1 MGRRNNSFFG
11 RVHSSRSATTYSAAN
26 YSHENRDVSSHL
38 SGIDAALGDLSANVL
53 DTAYVG
59 ISVNITTG
67 AITRRGNWATQPE
80 GSWIG
85 DGASPLLSELQNCVL
100 QDNGQVHKWIS
111 KNSLSLHTDGT
122 ETDLSG
128 GNGQIMTHYR
138 KGYVR
143 YGSLTGDEF
152 TIDISHLALPGFELF
167 PAFMNEKPFYLGR
180 YEASRVP
187 GASVLSSICIDPR
200 DGVSPVWP
208 ATQRGSDEWGIP
220 SGATP
225 QYFLTLANNRGT
237 GWKTAKYSWYAWH
250 ELLMSIGY
258 ASMNA
263 QARTG
268 AGRTA
273 LSGCTWV
280 RDQDNGNL
288 GYIGRCGLGND
299 ISQNGSI
306 RNGGTAGVLTDV
318 VVEGR
323 RENTFGNVW
332 KGLVDFLVDAQGER
346 KVYIKHAPPY
356 STTSFADYETIK
368 DANGNDIVL
377 PDASGWKGY
386 PFSGL
391 GYFFSPVNNGNSS
404 NFSGDYFWINTD
416 GLRGGRVGAH
426 ANHGSRAGGSALAAS
441 AGPAYA
447 AAGLGSLLGFQEDE

>member
-1 MGRRNNSFFG
+1 MGYG
-11 RVHSSRSATTYSAAN
+11 KTHYGEPADKYPVDYSAVN
-26 YSHENRDVSSHL
+26 YNHENRDIGAHL
-38 SGIDAALGDLSANVL
+38 SGIDSRLGKLSQDML

-59 ISVNITTG
+59 ISINTSTG
-67 AITRRGNWATQPE
+67 AITRRGNWAPQPT

-100 QDNGQVHKWIS
+100 QDNGQVYKWIS

-152 TIDISHLALPGFELF
+152 TIDISHIALPGFELF
-167 PAFMNEKPFYLGR
+167 PAFTNEKPFYLGR

-187 GASVLSSICIDPR
+187 GTSVLSSICIDPR
-200 DGVSPVWP
+200 DGTSPVWP
-208 ATQRGSDEWGIP
+208 ATQRGADEWGIP

-225 QYFLTLANNRGT
+225 QYFLSLANSRGA
-237 GWKTAKYSWYAWH
+237 GWKTAKFTWHTWH

-258 ASMNA
+258 ASLNA

-273 LSGCTWV
+273 LSGGTWV

-299 ISQNGSI
+299 ISQFGSV

-318 VVEGR
+318 IVEGR

-356 STTSFADYETIK
+356 STTSFADYVTLK
-368 DANGNDIVL
+368 AVNGNDIVL

-391 GYFFSPVNNGNSS
+391 GFFFSPVNNGNSS

-416 GLRGGRVGAH
+416 GLRGGLVGAL
-426 ANHGSRAGGSALAAS
+426 ADYGSRAGGSALIANYGPAAAAAS
-441 AGPAYA
+441 I
-447 AAGLGSLLGFQEDE
+447 GSLLGFQEDE